1 MVATNNYYLI
11 GEMMTNLN
19 GKTALITGAS
29 GSIGRAITKKL
40 HGLGA
45 HVFISGSNQEK
56 LVELGKELENNYT
69 IKPCNLSDI
78 KAAEQLIA
86 DIEKLD
92 ILVCNAGINRDNLA
106 IRMTDEDF
114 SAVIDINL
122 KTNFVLNREAVKKMM
137 KNRYGRI
144 INISSV
150 VGVSGNPG
158 QANYCASKAGLI
170 GMTKSLAYEVASR
183 GITVNAVAPGFI
195 TSNMTDA
202 LTDNQKEMIV
212 QKIPAKV
219 LGTPDDVANVVVF
232 LASAESSY
240 ITGQTIHVNGGML
253 MV

>member
-1 MVATNNYYLI
+1 
-11 GEMMTNLN
+11 MTNLN

-56 LVELGKELENNYT
+56 LIELAKELGNYYT

-78 KAAEQLIA
+78 KATEQLIA

-122 KTNFVLNREAVKKMM
+122 KTNFVLNREAIKKMM

-202 LTDNQKEMIV
+202 LTDTQKEMIV

>member
-1 MVATNNYYLI
+1 
-11 GEMMTNLN
+11 MTNLS
-19 GKTALITGAS
+19 GKTAFITGAS

-45 HVFISGSNQEK
+45 HVFISGSKEEK
-56 LVELGKELENNYT
+56 LVELGKELESNYT
-69 IKPCNLSDI
+69 IKTCNLSDV

-86 DIEKLD
+86 EIEKID

-106 IRMTDEDF
+106 IRMTEEDF
-114 SAVIDINL
+114 GTVIDINL
-122 KTNFVLNREAVKKMM
+122 KTNFILNREAIKKMM
-137 KNRYGRI
+137 RNRYGRI

-195 TSNMTDA
+195 VSNMTDV
-202 LTDNQKEMIV
+202 LTDAQKEAIM
-212 QKIPAKV
+212 QKIPAKT
-219 LGTPDDVANVVVF
+219 LGTPDDVANVVAF
-232 LASAESSY
+232 LAAPESSY

>member
-1 MVATNNYYLI
+1 
-11 GEMMTNLN
+11 MTNLN

-56 LVELGKELENNYT
+56 LVELAKELENNYT

-106 IRMTDEDF
+106 IRMTGEDF

-122 KTNFVLNREAVKKMM
+122 KTNFVLNREAIKKMM

-202 LTDNQKEMIV
+202 LTDTQKEMIV

>member
-1 MVATNNYYLI
+1 VVATNNYYLI

-45 HVFISGSNQEK
+45 HVFISGSNEEK

-122 KTNFVLNREAVKKMM
+122 KTNFVLNREAIKKMM

-170 GMTKSLAYEVASR
+170 GMSKSLAYEVASR

-202 LTDNQKEMIV
+202 LTDTQKEMIV

>member
-1 MVATNNYYLI
+1 VVATNNYYLI

-45 HVFISGSNQEK
+45 HVFISGSNEEK

-122 KTNFVLNREAVKKMM
+122 KTNFVLNREAIKKMM

-202 LTDNQKEMIV
+202 LTDTQKEMIV

>member
-1 MVATNNYYLI
+1 VVATNNYYLI

-45 HVFISGSNQEK
+45 HVFISGSNEEK

-78 KAAEQLIA
+78 RAAEQLIA

-122 KTNFVLNREAVKKMM
+122 KTNFVLNREAIKKMM

-195 TSNMTDA
+195 TSNMTDV
-202 LTDNQKEMIV
+202 LTDTQKEMIV

>member
-1 MVATNNYYLI
+1 
-11 GEMMTNLN
+11 MTNLN

-45 HVFISGSNQEK
+45 HVFISGSNEEK
-56 LVELGKELENNYT
+56 LVELGKELESNYT
-69 IKPCNLSDI
+69 IKTCNLSDV

-86 DIEKLD
+86 EIEKID

-122 KTNFVLNREAVKKMM
+122 KTNFVLNREAIKKMM

-170 GMTKSLAYEVASR
+170 GMSKSLAYEVASR

-202 LTDNQKEMIV
+202 LTDTQKEMIV

>member
-1 MVATNNYYLI
+1 
-11 GEMMTNLN
+11 MTNLN

-56 LVELGKELENNYT
+56 LVELAKELENNYT

-122 KTNFVLNREAVKKMM
+122 KTNFVLNREAIKKMM

-170 GMTKSLAYEVASR
+170 GMTKSLAHEVASR

-202 LTDNQKEMIV
+202 LTDTQKEMIV